1 MSAKPPIG
9 LQISTIVPLAPLIQ
23 ESFDLNRLDV
33 FVTSLGV
40 DITHYRAIPSP
51 IGLND
56 RGSWRRNDGV
66 DTISSNGMI
75 YRCAGVFTATIT
87 TNERS
92 EKRGTSGVI
101 DPSEARLVMP
111 RFYNAN
117 GGTDNGDRIYLAP
130 GDRIYIADPNA
141 DVLVANAQ
149 KMDYQEGIDNVPMF
163 PIVKLQD
170 AIVDSRNI
178 QYNPNVDY
186 VITSDGNIQWC
197 AGGKNPGIDPDTGK
211 GRIYSIV
218 YLYRAYYYVVSL
230 PHEIR
235 ITNVTVG
242 NIRTPMRMAQHAVIM
257 REYIFH
263 NQNKGDKT
271 NQNVPPVPQ
280 RVDAAPRE
288 SISPNSKQNQVL
300 VDMLGIATAGN
311 NDIKNSEDE
320 S

>member
-1 MSAKPPIG
+1 MSVRPPIG
-9 LQISTIVPLAPLIQ
+9 LQISTITPAAPLIQ

-33 FVTSLGV
+33 FVTSLGI
-40 DITHYRAIPSP
+40 DIMHYRAIPSP
-51 IGLND
+51 IGKND

-75 YRCAGVFTATIT
+75 YRYAGTFTATLT
-87 TNERS
+87 TNTRE
-92 EKRGTSGVI
+92 EKRGPSGVI

-117 GGTDNGDRIYLAP
+117 GAVDNGDRIYLAP
-130 GDRIYIADPNA
+130 GDRVYIADPNA
-141 DVLVANAQ
+141 DVNVANSQ
-149 KMDYQEGIDNVPMF
+149 MMDYEEGIDNVPMF
-163 PIVKLQD
+163 PIVQLQD
-170 AIVDSRNI
+170 VIVDSRNI

-186 VITSDGNIQWC
+186 QITTDGNIRWLP
-197 AGGKNPGIDPDTGK
+197 GGQNPGIDPLTGK

-218 YLYRAYYYVVSL
+218 YLYRAFYYVVAL
-230 PHEIR
+230 PHELR
-235 ITNVTVG
+235 ITAVTVG
-242 NIRTPMRMAQHAVIM
+242 NIRAPARMPMHAVIM

-263 NQNKGDKT
+263 NQNKGNKI

-288 SISPNSKQNQVL
+288 SINPNQNQIP
-300 VDMLGIATAGN
+300 VDMSGIESIGN
-311 NDIKNSEDE
+311 NDINSNEDQ

>member
-1 MSAKPPIG
+1 MSARPPVG
-9 LQISTIVPLAPLIQ
+9 LQISTIVPVAPLIQ

-40 DITHYRAIPSP
+40 DVMHYRSMPSP
-51 IGLND
+51 IGKND

-66 DTISSNGMI
+66 DTITSNGMI
-75 YRCAGVFTATIT
+75 YRFAGCFTATIT
-87 TNERS
+87 TNERD
-92 EKRGTSGVI
+92 EKRGPSGVI
-101 DPSEARLVMP
+101 DPSEARMVMP

-117 GGTDNGDRIYLAP
+117 GVVDNGNRIYLAP

-141 DVLVANAQ
+141 DVNVSNSQL
-149 KMDYQEGIDNVPMF
+149 MDYEEGIDNVPMF
-163 PIVKLQD
+163 PIVQLQD

-186 VITSDGNIQWC
+186 EITADGNIRWLP
-197 AGGKNPGIDPDTGK
+197 GGQNPGIDPLTKK
-211 GRIYSIV
+211 GRVYSIV
-218 YLYRAYYYVVSL
+218 YLYRAFYYVVGI

-242 NIRTPMRMAQHAVIM
+242 NVRSPARMPYHAVIM

-263 NQNKGDKT
+263 NQNRGGKV
-271 NQNVPPVPQ
+271 NQNVPQVPQ

-288 SISPNSKQNQVL
+288 SIDPNQFQVP
-300 VDMLGIATAGN
+300 VDMTGIESVGN
-311 NDIKNSEDE
+311 HDIKNGEDE

>member
-1 MSAKPPIG
+1 MSTKPPIG

-33 FVTSLGV
+33 FVNSLGI
-40 DITHYRAIPSP
+40 DIMHYRAIPSP
-51 IGLND
+51 IGQND

-75 YRCAGVFTATIT
+75 YRYAGTFTATLT
-87 TNERS
+87 TNERQ
-92 EKRGTSGVI
+92 EKRGPSGVI
-101 DPSEARLVMP
+101 DPSEARLVMQ

-117 GGTDNGDRIYLAP
+117 GGQDNGDRIYLAP

-141 DVLVANAQ
+141 DVFVANSQ
-149 KMDYQEGIDNVPMF
+149 KMDYEPDIDNVPLF
-163 PIVKLQD
+163 PICKLQD

-178 QYNPNVDY
+178 QYNQNVDY
-186 VITSDGNIQWC
+186 AITADGNIRWLP
-197 AGGKNPGIDPDTGK
+197 GGNNPGIDPLTGK

-218 YLYRAYYYVVSL
+218 YLYRAYYYVVAL

-242 NIRTPMRMAQHAVIM
+242 SVRTPMRMAQHAVIM

-263 NQNKGDKT
+263 NQNKGGKT

-288 SISPNSKQNQVL
+288 SINPNQTVIP
-300 VDMLGIATAGN
+300 VDMSGIESTPN
-311 NDIKNSEDE
+311 NDRDKDEDNL
-320 S
+320 